1 MKIVFGH
8 GMKHRLWMAAVAG
21 AMLTMAH
28 AQEPMLA
35 DPTRPSA
42 AGEAYEP
49 AAFAGP
55 TLQSTVIANGERRA
69 VISGRRYRVGDRLG
83 VSVVAEI
90 LPYEVILRPAG
101 GGAGETRLRMLP
113 RLAKE
118 PVPGKGSAP

>member
-1 MKIVFGH
+1 MKLTWTLVVSLG
-8 GMKHRLWMAAVAG
+8 AAPLSSAI
-21 AMLTMAH
+21 AEEL
-28 AQEPMLA
+28 LF

-42 AGEAYEP
+42 GGEAYESMS
-49 AAFAGP
+49 FAGP
-55 TLQSTVIANGERRA
+55 ALQSTVLAAGERRA
-69 VISGRRYRVGDRLG
+69 VISGRSYRVGDRLG
-83 VSVVAEI
+83 TSVVAEI

>member
-8 GMKHRLWMAAVAG
+8 GMRRILLIVAG
-21 AMLTMAH
+21 AAGTMLPAAH
-28 AQEPMLA
+28 AQELF

-42 AGEAYEP
+42 GGEGYEP
-49 AAFAGP
+49 SYAGP
-55 TLQSTVIANGERRA
+55 TLQSTLIANGERRA
-69 VISGRRYRVGDRLG
+69 VVSGRSYRVGDRLG
-83 VSVVAEI
+83 ASVVAEI

-118 PVPGKGSAP
+118 PAPGKGSAP